1 MHDPW
6 RLAMSTISRRG
17 AVVVDVDGT
26 LVSTG
31 GKVPPD
37 AVEAISA
44 LASARALVILATGR
58 PYPMALRVAQELA
71 VRPDVVA
78 SNGNYVKPVG
88 APGRI
93 AKPFT
98 WQLVDAA
105 LVAASKNAAHAL
117 CFSSDGRNYAV
128 TSDEA
133 FRDVL
138 RQYGEPTA
146 VQVTRTELRR
156 RSPTFTHIH
165 LIRPSGWQQK
175 IIVDGATTATSE
187 PAYMTLTPEGVT
199 KATGVA
205 SVLSSYPVES
215 WVAIFVVGDGE
226 NDLPL
231 FELPDAVG
239 IALGSGSLK
248 LREKARVVAPGL
260 DEGGFAWAVHNIILP
275 ALG

>member
-1 MHDPW
+1 
-6 RLAMSTISRRG
+6 MSITSRRG
-17 AVVVDVDGT
+17 AVVIDVDGT
-26 LVSTG
+26 LVPANG
-31 GKVPPD
+31 QVPAD

-44 LASARALVILATGR
+44 LASAKAVVILATGR
-58 PYPMALRVAQELA
+58 PYPMALRVAQDLL
-71 VRPDVVA
+71 VQTDIVA
-78 SNGNYVKPVG
+78 SNGNYIKPVDG
-88 APGRI
+88 PGSV

-133 FRDVL
+133 VRDVL
-138 RQYGEPTA
+138 RRYGELA
-146 VQVTRTELRR
+146 AMQVTLTELRR
-156 RSPTFTHIH
+156 RARTFAHIH

-175 IIVDGATTATSE
+175 LIVDGTTTATSE

-199 KATGVA
+199 KATGVTA
-205 SVLSSYPVES
+205 ILNSYPVES
-215 WVAIFVVGDGE
+215 RGAIFIVGDGE

-248 LREKARVVAPGL
+248 LREKASVVAPGI

-275 ALG
+275 TLD